1 LDKIRQTIYLERD
14 LKEKLR
20 YLSYKEKLTQNDI
33 IKEALRGYLKDK
45 VSDSDIK
52 QIMAVK

>member
-1 LDKIRQTIYLERD
+1 MDKIRQTIYLERD

-20 YLSYKEKLTQNDI
+20 YLSYKEKSAQNDI

-52 QIMAVK
+52 QIMVVK